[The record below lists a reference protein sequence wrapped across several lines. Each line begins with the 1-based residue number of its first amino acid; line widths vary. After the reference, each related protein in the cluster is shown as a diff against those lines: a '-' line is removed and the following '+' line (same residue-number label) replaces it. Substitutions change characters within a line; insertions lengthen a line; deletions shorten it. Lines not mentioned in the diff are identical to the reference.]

1 MKMIRI
7 KQTVTSVVM
16 LLLACLVSLPFY
28 YIVVNT
34 FKTQAETSAAPLALP
49 TQFSFDNYVDAFSNQ
64 PIVQSALNTA
74 YVTIASTVMMLL
86 IGSMAAYAIILRQS
100 RRNGVI
106 AVFLLIAFLVP
117 FQVLLLPLHRTLV
130 TVRLIDTLT
139 GLVVV
144 YLIGSVFCYFLIL
157 GYMRTVPREIIEAA
171 RVDGAGPFRV
181 YWSVVLPLIRPILIT
196 VGVFQ
201 VMWVWN
207 DFVIANVFTSSN
219 DNRTLVLLVYSAVGE
234 FTVNWPM
241 FMTITVIALLP
252 MVVFFVSLQRH
263 IIAGL
268 VAGSVKG

>member
-86 IGSMAAYAIILRQS
+86 IGSMAAYAMILRQS